1 MNKPFKKDINKI
13 EIEGA
18 HGGSGKRQL
27 VLSCL
32 DNISENIEAMTKG
45 FLAPEG
51 IFDWQYWW
59 ILYSFTR

>member
-51 IFDWQYWW
+51 IFD
-59 ILYSFTR
+59 